1 MFHLVATILL
11 AWCCGVKGN
20 EWVLGYSTESC
31 TLTCGRLSGQ
41 CDANKFSDIITTE
54 AFNDMVTSAYEMCS
68 GSLVGDVGAFCNQG
82 VNVFRFAQLPAT
94 FTYKTHA
101 ADGDAD
107 LTLCTFPTSYHSA
120 EGGCDV
126 QYQYPPAQRFC
137 PCTVTGD
144 EGPGTPTDSSSP
156 PQDVPTA
163 NPSAQPTAEPSA
175 VPPFASEVDSTAA
188 PTISPTASPTALT
201 TAGPSA
207 EPSAT
212 PTAAS
217 TVAPTDAPTISP
229 AGVPTTVSTADPTAQ
244 LTAEP
249 ATEPSVAPTPEPTAD
264 PTAAPTTVPMND
276 RTVQPTVGPSA
287 VPTTQPTVA
296 PTVVPTVSPTAPP
309 SAVPTAAPTT
319 QPMVVPSV
327 ASTVSPAAPPS
338 AVPTVTPTTQPMVV
352 PTVAPTVSPTAPP
365 SAEPTVTPTTQS
377 TVVPTVAP
385 TANPTA
391 PPSAVPTVAPTTQPT
406 VRPTVPSIAPTAAP
420 TAKPTYLPA
429 KPSAGPSAQPTI
441 PPSGNPTR
449 NPSAVPSTSPPS
461 LVATMPP
468 IYTDVGSRS
477 SSSGGDDDLPARCE
491 QRDVTIRWHY
501 SISGSLGSW
510 SGGAAVADNGR
521 VVTLKQSMEGDLRVA
536 GQQTIN
542 YGYAFALAG
551 AAAHEAPYYV
561 SVTGAQIV
569 FPEVQ
574 CGAGTPLTTSLV
586 LHLPDQTYLASGP
599 NWYPSS
605 DQYSSLVY
613 QGSAVVSSQLCPQS
627 TVRLKNGGVFS
638 ATVETCPTVPT
649 AFPTLHPTKKPKKAH
664 PQVAE
669 AEEIIQEDASAPNGG
684 LLSYSTVPGSDAL
697 IDTQHA
703 LELAVTEGEDR
714 DHSQDAALELDA
726 SELTGD
732 SSATNP
738 ASRAYT
744 SVDSVAA
751 TAAADS
757 SAATSTPTQLS
768 TPVVIA
774 VALTAACAVA
784 AVYLWRKWRRH
795 SAASQLRSLLSLKLR
810 KIVIQKATPR
820 SVSGES
826 PRKFNLNFASSSEKG
841 ESSCRVCISD
851 MIIHIAVLLCSAG
864 SPSKSATIRLKMG
877 M

>member
-11 AWCCGVKGN
+11 AWCCGVKSN
-20 EWVLGYSTESC
+20 EWVLGYSSESC

-54 AFNDMVTSAYEMCS
+54 AFNDMVTSAYELCS
-68 GSLVGDVGAFCNQG
+68 DSLVGDVGAFCNQG

-107 LTLCTFPTSYHSA
+107 LTLCTFPTSSHSA

-126 QYQYPPAQRFC
+126 QYLYPPAQRFC
-137 PCTVTGD
+137 PCTITGD

-163 NPSAQPTAEPSA
+163 NPSAQTTAEPSA
-175 VPPFASEVDSTAA
+175 VPPFASDVDSTAA
-188 PTISPTASPTALT
+188 PTVPPTAGPTAST

-212 PTAAS
+212 ATAAS
-217 TVAPTDAPTISP
+217 TVAPTDAPTINP
-229 AGVPTTVSTADPTAQ
+229 TTVPTTVSTADPTAQ
-244 LTAEP
+244 PTADP
-249 ATEPSVAPTPEPTAD
+249 ATEPSAAPTPAPTAD
-264 PTAAPTTVPMND
+264 PTAAPTTVPTND
-276 RTVQPTVGPSA
+276 PTVQPTVGPSA
-287 VPTTQPTVA
+287 APTIQPTVAPAVAPAVSPTAPPSAEPTVKPSTQPTVA

-309 SAVPTAAPTT
+309 SAVPTVAPTT
-319 QPMVVPSV
+319 QPTV
-327 ASTVSPAAPPS
+327 A
-338 AVPTVTPTTQPMVV
+338 

-365 SAEPTVTPTTQS
+365 SA
-377 TVVPTVAP
+377 VPTA
-385 TANPTA
+385 
-391 PPSAVPTVAPTTQPT
+391 APTTQPT
-406 VRPTVPSIAPTAAP
+406 VAPTVAPTVNPAVPPSIAPTAAP
-420 TAKPTYLPA
+420 TAKPTYPPSMTPTA
-429 KPSAGPSAQPTI
+429 NQSAGPTAQPTT

-449 NPSAVPSTSPPS
+449 SPTAVPSTSTPS

-468 IYTDVGSRS
+468 VSTDVSSRS

-491 QRDVTIRWHY
+491 QRDVTMRWHY
-501 SISGSLGSW
+501 SVTGSPGTW
-510 SGGAAVADNGR
+510 SGGIAVADNGR
-521 VVTLKQSMEGDLRVA
+521 VVTPKQSMEGDLRVA

-542 YGYAFALAG
+542 YGYAFAMTG

-569 FPEVQ
+569 FPEIQ
-574 CGAGTPLTTSLV
+574 CGAGAPVTTSLV
-586 LHLPDQTYLASGP
+586 LPLPDQTYLASGP

-613 QGSAVVSSQLCPQS
+613 QGSAIVSSQLCPQS

-669 AEEIIQEDASAPNGG
+669 AEEIVQEDASAPNGG
-684 LLSYSTVPGSDAL
+684 LLSYSTVPGSDA
-697 IDTQHA
+697 IMGTPQA
-703 LELAVTEGEDR
+703 LGPVSSAGEDR
-714 DHSQDAALELDA
+714 DHSQGAA
-726 SELTGD
+726 SELVESKQTGD
-732 SSATNP
+732 SSASSLAT
-738 ASRAYT
+738 AADT
-744 SVDSVAA
+744 SVDFVIALS
-751 TAAADS
+751 AADS
-757 SAATSTPTQLS
+757 SDVTSAS
-768 TPVVIA
+768 SVYSARVVIA
-774 VALTAACAVA
+774 VALTAIVAVA
-784 AVYLWRKWRRH
+784 AVYLWSKWRRH

-820 SVSGES
+820 SVSGGS
-826 PRKFNLNFASSSEKG
+826 PRKFNLNFATSSEKG
-841 ESSCRVCISD
+841 ECCGRVCIRD
-851 MIIHIAVLLCSAG
+851 MIIHIAVLLCCAG
-864 SPSKSATIRLKMG
+864 SPSKSATLRLKTG

>member
-1 MFHLVATILL
+1 MFHLLASILL
-11 AWCCGVKGN
+11 AWSCGVKSN

-41 CDANKFSDIITTE
+41 CDANKFSDITTTE

-68 GSLVGDVGAFCNQG
+68 GSHVGDVGAFCNQG

-126 QYQYPPAQRFC
+126 QYLYPPAQRFC
-137 PCTVTGD
+137 PCTITGD
-144 EGPGTPTDSSSP
+144 EGPGTPTDSSLPS
-156 PQDVPTA
+156 QDVPTA

-175 VPPFASEVDSTAA
+175 VPPFAPKVDSTAA
-188 PTISPTASPTALT
+188 PTVPPTASPTAST

-217 TVAPTDAPTISP
+217 TVTPTDSPTINP
-229 AGVPTTVSTADPTAQ
+229 TGVPTTVSTADPTAQ
-244 LTAEP
+244 PAAEP
-249 ATEPSVAPTPEPTAD
+249 ATEPSATPTPAPTFD
-264 PTAAPTTVPMND
+264 PTAGPTKVPTID
-276 RTVQPTVGPSA
+276 PTLQPTVGPSA

-296 PTVVPTVSPTAPP
+296 PTVAPTVIPTAPPSAEPTVAPSTQPTVAPSIAPTVSPTAPP
-309 SAVPTAAPTT
+309 SAVPTDAPTT
-319 QPMVVPSV
+319 QP
-327 ASTVSPAAPPS
+327 
-338 AVPTVTPTTQPMVV
+338 
-352 PTVAPTVSPTAPP
+352 TVAPTI
-365 SAEPTVTPTTQS
+365 
-377 TVVPTVAP
+377 AP
-385 TANPTA
+385 TASPTA
-391 PPSAVPTVAPTTQPT
+391 PPSAVPTVAPTTLPT
-406 VRPTVPSIAPTAAP
+406 VRPTVAPTVSPAVPPSLAPTAAP

-429 KPSAGPSAQPTI
+429 MIPTAKPSARPSAQPTI

-461 LVATMPP
+461 LVATMPS
-468 IYTDVGSRS
+468 ISTDVGSQS

-491 QRDVTIRWHY
+491 QRDVTMRWHY
-501 SISGSLGSW
+501 SVSGSPGSW
-510 SGGAAVADNGR
+510 SGGAAVADNGH
-521 VVTLKQSMEGDLRVA
+521 VVTPKQSMEGDLRVA

-551 AAAHEAPYYV
+551 AAAHQAPYYV

-569 FPEVQ
+569 FLDIQ

-586 LHLPDQTYLASGP
+586 LPLPDQTYLASGSS
-599 NWYPSS
+599 WYPSS
-605 DQYSSLVY
+605 DQYSSLMY
-613 QGSAVVSSQLCPQS
+613 QGSAIVSSQLCPQS

-664 PQVAE
+664 TQVAGGE
-669 AEEIIQEDASAPNGG
+669 GILQEDASAQNGG
-684 LLSYSTVPGSDAL
+684 LVSYSTGPGPDAI
-697 IDTQHA
+697 IDTPEA
-703 LELAVTEGEDR
+703 LGPVSSAGEDR
-714 DHSQDAALELDA
+714 DHSQGAAPEIDGA
-726 SELTGD
+726 EQTAN
-732 SSATNP
+732 SSASSF
-738 ASRAYT
+738 ASVT
-744 SVDSVAA
+744 GISVDGVVA
-751 TAAADS
+751 
-757 SAATSTPTQLS
+757 SAAVDSLNVTSTPTTQFS
-768 TPVVIA
+768 TSVVIA
-774 VALTAACAVA
+774 VALTAACTVA

-795 SAASQLRSLLSLKLR
+795 SAASHLRSRKSLKLR

-826 PRKFNLNFASSSEKG
+826 PRKFNFNFATSSEKG
-841 ESSCRVCISD
+841 EGSCRVCIRD
-851 MIIHIAVLLCSAG
+851 MIIHIAV
-864 SPSKSATIRLKMG
+864 
-877 M
+877 

>member
-11 AWCCGVKGN
+11 AWCCGVKSN

-41 CDANKFSDIITTE
+41 CDANKFTDVITTE
-54 AFNDMVTSAYEMCS
+54 AFNDMVTSAYVMCS

-144 EGPGTPTDSSSP
+144 EGPGTSTDSSSP

-188 PTISPTASPTALT
+188 PTIPPTASPTTST

-212 PTAAS
+212 LTAAS

-229 AGVPTTVSTADPTAQ
+229 TGVPTTVSTADPTAQ
-244 LTAEP
+244 PTAEP
-249 ATEPSVAPTPEPTAD
+249 ATEPSAAPTPAPTAD
-264 PTAAPTTVPMND
+264 PTAAPTTVPTFGD
-276 RTVQPTVGPSA
+276 PTVHPTVDPSA
-287 VPTTQPTVA
+287 APTIQPTVA
-296 PTVVPTVSPTAPP
+296 PTVAP
-309 SAVPTAAPTT
+309 A
-319 QPMVVPSV
+319 
-327 ASTVSPAAPPS
+327 
-338 AVPTVTPTTQPMVV
+338 
-352 PTVAPTVSPTAPP
+352 VSPTAPP
-365 SAEPTVTPTTQS
+365 SAEPTVKPSTQP
-377 TVVPTVAP
+377 TVVPTVAS
-385 TANPTA
+385 TVSPTA
-391 PPSAVPTVAPTTQPT
+391 PPSVVPTVAPATQPT
-406 VRPTVPSIAPTAAP
+406 VAPTVAPTARQSAAP
-420 TAKPTYLPA
+420 TALPTVA
-429 KPSAGPSAQPTI
+429 
-441 PPSGNPTR
+441 PSGNPTR
-449 NPSAVPSTSPPS
+449 SPTAVPSTSPPS

-468 IYTDVGSRS
+468 VSTDVGSRS
-477 SSSGGDDDLPARCE
+477 SSSGGDDDLPLRCE
-491 QRDVTIRWHY
+491 QRDVTMRWHY
-501 SISGSLGSW
+501 SVSGSPGSW

-542 YGYAFALAG
+542 YGYAFALTG

-569 FPEVQ
+569 FPEIQ
-574 CGAGTPLTTSLV
+574 CGAGTPVTTSLV
-586 LHLPDQTYLASGP
+586 LPLPDQTYLAAGP

-664 PQVAE
+664 LQVAE
-669 AEEIIQEDASAPNGG
+669 AEEVIQEDASAPNGG
-684 LLSYSTVPGSDAL
+684 LLSYSTVPGSDA
-697 IDTQHA
+697 IIVTPQA
-703 LELAVTEGEDR
+703 LGPVSSAGEDR
-714 DHSQDAALELDA
+714 DHSQVAA
-726 SELTGD
+726 SELVESKQTGD
-732 SSATNP
+732 SSASSL
-738 ASRAYT
+738 ARAADT
-744 SVDSVAA
+744 SVDFVAA
-751 TAAADS
+751 MSAADS
-757 SAATSTPTQLS
+757 SDVTSAS
-768 TPVVIA
+768 SVYFSARVVIA
-774 VALTAACAVA
+774 VALTAIVAVA

-820 SVSGES
+820 SVSGQS

-841 ESSCRVCISD
+841 EGSCRACIRD
-851 MIIHIAVLLCSAG
+851 MIIHIAVLLYSTG

>member
-11 AWCCGVKGN
+11 AWCCGVKSN

-31 TLTCGRLSGQ
+31 TLTCVRLSGQ

-107 LTLCTFPTSYHSA
+107 LTLCTFPTSSHSA

-126 QYQYPPAQRFC
+126 QYLYPPAQRFC
-137 PCTVTGD
+137 PCMITGD

-156 PQDVPTA
+156 SQDVPTA
-163 NPSAQPTAEPSA
+163 NPLAQPTAEPSA
-175 VPPFASEVDSTAA
+175 VPPFASKVNSAAA
-188 PTISPTASPTALT
+188 PTIPPTASPTAST

-207 EPSAT
+207 EPSAN

-217 TVAPTDAPTISP
+217 TVAPTDAPMSNP
-229 AGVPTTVSTADPTAQ
+229 PEAPTTVPTADPTAQ
-244 LTAEP
+244 PTAEP
-249 ATEPSVAPTPEPTAD
+249 ATEPSAAPTPAPTAD
-264 PTAAPTTVPMND
+264 PTAAPTTVPTND

-296 PTVVPTVSPTAPP
+296 PTV
-309 SAVPTAAPTT
+309 
-319 QPMVVPSV
+319 
-327 ASTVSPAAPPS
+327 ASTVRPA
-338 AVPTVTPTTQPMVV
+338 
-352 PTVAPTVSPTAPP
+352 
-365 SAEPTVTPTTQS
+365 
-377 TVVPTVAP
+377 
-385 TANPTA
+385 A

-406 VRPTVPSIAPTAAP
+406 VAPTVAPTASPTALPSGVPTVAPTTQPTVRPTVAPTVSPTAPPSAVPTVTPTTQPTVVPSVASTMSPTAPPSAVPTVAPATQPTVAPTPTARQSAAP
-420 TAKPTYLPA
+420 T
-429 KPSAGPSAQPTI
+429 
-441 PPSGNPTR
+441 
-449 NPSAVPSTSPPS
+449 AVPSTSPPS

-468 IYTDVGSRS
+468 VSTDVGSRS
-477 SSSGGDDDLPARCE
+477 SSSGGDDDLSTRCE
-491 QRDVTIRWHY
+491 QKEVTMRWHY
-501 SISGSLGSW
+501 SVSGSPGSW

-542 YGYAFALAG
+542 YGYAFVLTG
-551 AAAHEAPYYV
+551 AAAHESPYYV

-569 FPEVQ
+569 FPEIQ
-574 CGAGTPLTTSLV
+574 CGAGTPLATSLV
-586 LHLPDQTYLASGP
+586 LPLPDQIYLAAGT

-613 QGSAVVSSQLCPQS
+613 QGSAIVSSQLCPQS

-669 AEEIIQEDASAPNGG
+669 AEKIIQEGASAPNGG
-684 LLSYSTVPGSDAL
+684 LLSYSTVPGSDVIIVTPQAL
-697 IDTQHA
+697 GPVSSA
-703 LELAVTEGEDR
+703 GEDG
-714 DHSQDAALELDA
+714 DHSQGAVSGRDE

-732 SSATNP
+732 RIASSLA
-738 ASRAYT
+738 RAADN
-744 SVDSVAA
+744 SVHFVAA
-751 TAAADS
+751 MSAADS
-757 SAATSTPTQLS
+757 SDVTSAS
-768 TPVVIA
+768 SVYSARVVIA
-774 VALTAACAVA
+774 VVLTAIVAVA

-820 SVSGES
+820 SVSGQS

-841 ESSCRVCISD
+841 ESSCRACIRD
-851 MIIHIAVLLCSAG
+851 MIIHIAVLLYSAG
-864 SPSKSATIRLKMG
+864 SPSKSATLRLKMG